1 MASAN
6 RKETKLGADEAL
18 VARHEA
24 ELEAIAKEYV
34 GKVEAVQKE
43 RDQAIAGI
51 RSKASHALV
60 ALVAGFE
67 KERSAALAR
76 FALHCERA
84 RASEHQHQDIKPVS
98 ARRRRTGVN

>member
-1 MASAN
+1 MPSAS
-6 RKETKLGADEAL
+6 RKGAPLDAQEAL
-18 VARHEA
+18 VARHQA

-43 RDQAIAGI
+43 RDSAIAGI
-51 RSKASHALV
+51 RTKASHALV

-76 FALHCERA
+76 FALQCERA
-84 RASEHQHQDIKPVS
+84 RASERQPQDIEPVS
-98 ARRRRTGVN
+98 PPKRRTGAN